1 MIDPDFFDKAC
12 DSLSLKEICEISS
25 AHMLDRKHADVTVQ
39 DLAPLDRA
47 DQSQISFLENKKYLE
62 QFKATKARACFVT
75 EKMAEHAPEGTICLI
90 TDAPYMAYAL
100 TAQAFYPIW
109 DKGSGISDQA
119 VISNTCKLGTN
130 VTVEAGAVVKDGVQI
145 GDNSVIGANSV
156 IEKNVKIGADCH
168 IASLVTLSH
177 CHIGDRVSIATGARI
192 GQPGFGFAMSAKGFV
207 SVPQLGRVIIEDDVD
222 IGANTT
228 IDRGTVNDT
237 IVRQGTRIDNLVQ
250 LGHNVET
257 GNLCVIVSQTGI
269 SGSTKLGDFVVT
281 GGQAG
286 LAGHLN
292 IASGTRIAAQ
302 SGVMKDIDEPGE
314 YMGSPVLPLKTYMRQ
329 VATLRKMVSP
339 KKGKKND

>member
-1 MIDPDFFDKAC
+1 MIDPDFFNKAR
-12 DSLSLKEICEISS
+12 SAISLKEICELSGARLS
-25 AHMLDRKHADVTVQ
+25 DDSLGSVEVQ

-47 DQSQISFLENKKYLE
+47 DQSHISFLENKKYLE
-62 QFKATKARACFVT
+62 QFKETKARACFVS
-75 EKMAEHAPEGTICLI
+75 EKMAEHAPEGTICL
-90 TDAPYMAYAL
+90 TSDAPYMSYAL

-109 DKGSGISDQA
+109 DEGTGISDHA
-119 VISNTCKLGTN
+119 VIAGCALLGQN
-130 VTVEAGAVVKDGVQI
+130 VTVEAGAVIKTGATI
-145 GDNSVIGANSV
+145 GDNTVIGANTV
-156 IEKNVKIGADCH
+156 VEKNVRIGKDCH
-168 IASLVTLSH
+168 IAPMVTLTH
-177 CHIGDRVSIATGARI
+177 CHIGDRVSIATGSRI
-192 GQPGFGFAMSAKGFV
+192 GQPGFGFAMSPKGFV

-302 SGVMKDIDEPGE
+302 SGVMKDIEEPGE
-314 YMGSPVLPLKTYMRQ
+314 YMGSPVLPLRTYMRQ
-329 VATLRKMVSP
+329 VATLRKMVQP
-339 KKGKKND
+339 KKEK